1 MYPCASGNFQ
11 NYAVYRTDKASGD
24 YSFVPSCQATCP
36 FHMDIQEY
44 VDLLAQGRI
53 MEALQIP
60 NGGIICEDEI

>member
-1 MYPCASGNFQ
+1 
-11 NYAVYRTDKASGD
+11 
-24 YSFVPSCQATCP
+24 
-36 FHMDIQEY
+36 MDIQEY